1 MEDRGAQPWR
11 TGAALDRLAAAAE
24 RLRRALGVAMLAVSV
39 WERERG
45 RVRTL
50 VNAGVL
56 EPGQDPRPSDEIYPV
71 DSFPALVNLLE
82 RRRPYCFGRA
92 DAIDVSSASLA
103 ASLGKETQAAAP
115 IAWRGEVWGSLWV
128 ATAPDERPLTAAD
141 VPRVVRAANEI
152 ARVLDDVA
160 ATAGQGDAR

>member
-11 TGAALDRLAAAAE
+11 TAAALDRLAAEAE
-24 RLRRALGVAMLAVSV
+24 RVRRALGVAMAAVSV
-39 WERERG
+39 WEREHG

-56 EPGQDPRPSDEIYPV
+56 GAGEQARPSGELYPV

-82 RRRPYCFGRA
+82 HRRPYCFGRG

-115 IAWRGEVWGSLWV
+115 ITWRGEVSGSLWV

-141 VPRVVRAANEI
+141 IPRIVRAANEI
-152 ARVLDDVA
+152 ARVLVA
-160 ATAGQGDAR
+160 RLAAS